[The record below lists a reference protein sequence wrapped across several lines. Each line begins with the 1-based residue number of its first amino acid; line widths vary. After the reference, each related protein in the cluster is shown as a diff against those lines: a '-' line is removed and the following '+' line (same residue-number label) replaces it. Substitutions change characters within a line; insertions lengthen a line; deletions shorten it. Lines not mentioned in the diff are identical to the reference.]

1 MLYSVLVVFALHQ
14 CKSVISI
21 YGSASGKKSACQC
34 RRHKRCWFSPW
45 VGKMPWR
52 RKWQC
57 APVFLPRESHCR
69 RLVGYSPWGHKESG
83 MTSNFTQVH
92 ARTYIYISPLS
103 RAVLHLCIPPLSVVT
118 ESQAGLAVL
127 YSSFPLVIH
136 FTHDSIYISVLL
148 CRFVLHSSSCCFHQ
162 IILYVC
168 VSISSL

>member
-1 MLYSVLVVFALHQ
+1 
-14 CKSVISI
+14 
-21 YGSASGKKSACQC
+21 
-34 RRHKRCWFSPW
+34 
-45 VGKMPWR
+45 MPWR